1 MIPFTDR
8 KPLQNQ
14 SFGKTSSKQVL
25 ARVSRSDVKS
35 DVDFDEIM
43 RKCGERLKTDENYK
57 KSDYDLD
64 FIRYK
69 ILKKAPEKE
78 SPIQM
83 CDENQFTFNDNDFDD
98 SFSTTSGSQFNFA
111 TPESRTS
118 FFTSN
123 W

>member
-1 MIPFTDR
+1 M
-8 KPLQNQ
+8 
-14 SFGKTSSKQVL
+14 
-25 ARVSRSDVKS
+25 SRSDVKS

-57 KSDYDLD
+57 KNDYDLD

-69 ILKKAPEKE
+69 ILKKEPEKE
-78 SPIQM
+78 SAVQM
-83 CDENQFTFNDNDFDD
+83 SDENQFQFNDNDFDD
-98 SFSTTSGSQFNFA
+98 SFSTISGSQFNFA
-111 TPESRTS
+111 TPESNTS